1 MFIKFEWP
9 VKIIIFGNKEGE
21 MEPEINFV
29 VKNFKC
35 KAYFNSISYLDKP
48 YVEIKGENGINNYK
62 YFSRIKTITF
72 EVVDDNANI
81 LKDLIKNKKLLL
93 EQIIL
98 ILNKVLKCLR
108 IFGWAHNVHEYSP
121 KYYEENVDFPLIELD
136 VHVSEDGKNFNN
148 LIDEFEKWKMFGITK
163 HDTGF
168 FHEYSYIFPPNLSK
182 IEDAIADKNLDIIE
196 EEEPIETEF
205 WVNSREHQLNKNYRL
220 SIIESVIAVEIALTS
235 YIRDYFKCTKK
246 YNKKKIDKFLNANF
260 DLSTRL
266 YIIPALTL
274 SDDDNSKINFDLVL
288 KAVGLRNKL
297 IHKGEDCLS
306 GVSENEINNYIN
318 EINKLSR
325 LLSLK
330 ALQMK
335 TKPKMR
341 DIAEKIRTK
350 FRVGCVISRLRNH
363 RFIVTIYFTFSIEGV
378 FFEENKVIDII
389 NTISELLAEYDKN
402 IILNEHLIVNFRDI
416 SDMKLWAYWKYGKTI
431 TLQK

>member
-1 MFIKFEWP
+1 MFVKFEWP
-9 VKIIIFGNKEGE
+9 VKVIIFGNEERE
-21 MEPEINFV
+21 MEPEINFR

-35 KAYFNSISYLDKP
+35 KAHFNSISYLGKP
-48 YVEIKGENGINNYK
+48 YVEIKEKNISNSYK
-62 YFSRIKTITF
+62 YFSRIKTITV
-72 EVVDDNANI
+72 EVFDDNENI

-98 ILNKVLKCLR
+98 ILNKVLKCIR
-108 IFGWAHNVHEYSP
+108 IYGWAHTVHEYST
-121 KYYEENVDFPLIELD
+121 KYYEEDVDLSLIELS
-136 VHVSEDGKNFNN
+136 VKVSEDGKNFHY
-148 LIDEFEKWKMFGITK
+148 LIDEFEKWEMFGWAK
-163 HDTGF
+163 HDFGF
-168 FHEYSYIFPPNLSK
+168 LHEFSTIFPPNLSK
-182 IEDAIADKNLDIIE
+182 IKDAIADKNLDIIK

-220 SIIESVIAVEIALTS
+220 SIIESVIAVEIALTN
-235 YIRDYFKCTKK
+235 YIRDYFKCNKK

-274 SDDDNSKINFDLVL
+274 SDNDNSKINFDLVL

-297 IHKGEDCLS
+297 IHKSEDCLG
-306 GVSENEINNYIN
+306 GVSEIEINNYIN

-330 ALQMK
+330 TIQMK
-335 TKPKMR
+335 IEPKMR
-341 DIAEKIRTK
+341 DIAKIIRTK

-363 RFIVTIYFTFSIEGV
+363 RFTVTIYFAFSIEGT

-389 NTISELLAEYDKN
+389 NTISELLAEYDNN
-402 IILNEHLIVNFRDI
+402 IIPNEHLIVNFRDI
-416 SDMKLWAYWKYGKTI
+416 SDMNLWAYWSQGKTV
-431 TLQK
+431 TLQQ